1 MSSPSVKR
9 EDGERLW
16 NLLGDGRFHKAKSI
30 SMESR
35 KVRAVCSMWPD
46 RFLSTQAGYKRV
58 KFATDDEIGNAIA
71 DLKSRCGHLTRR
83 YSALEK
89 VLRERH
95 QPPLNL

>member
-1 MSSPSVKR
+1 MSSPKVSH
-9 EDGERLW
+9 EDGQALW
-16 NLLGDGRFHKAKSI
+16 TALDDGRFHKAKSI
-30 SMESR
+30 AMESR
-35 KVRAVCSMWPD
+35 KIRAVCSMYPHK
-46 RFLSTQAGYKRV
+46 FLSTQAGYKRV
-58 KFATDDEIGNAIA
+58 PAATDDEIGNAIA